1 MDNPIFVAVAT
12 LKTTE
17 DIRKFVHD
25 YEKQMVKHDE
35 TIRGREHE
43 ILCAKLDYMLNY
55 CNEEDVKIWR
65 SALSD
70 MISDGKCYLI

>member
-12 LKTTE
+12 LKEPE

-25 YEKQMVKHDE
+25 YEKQMVKNDE
-35 TIRGREHE
+35 TIKGQEHE
-43 ILCAKLDYMLNY
+43 ILCAKLSYMLDF
-55 CNEEDVKIWR
+55 CNEEDAVRWR

-70 MISDGKCYLI
+70 MIPDGKCYLI